1 MWLLCVA
8 LLCARVQAEAECS
21 SAVLTT
27 ANASI
32 TSSGRQ
38 VAAKL
43 PRPPHALAD
52 IVGLDAAKAVLQ
64 EALVLPLQMA
74 DDMARLFGRSGERS
88 AVLLAGPGGL
98 GKRAAAEAA
107 AAAAGALV
115 LNLHASEAAE
125 IQFCRIAMAAAGN
138 EQPVVVIVES
148 LETSPAVA
156 ISIRSCLRE
165 TVSALGHVPKL
176 SIVATANA
184 NSAKFLSPSE
194 QLVFGY
200 SVELAPPSQVERK
213 QFLLKLLAQ
222 VSRLDASWGS
232 ALRES
237 AVDTLA
243 NLTEQYTFTEI
254 DFVVRRAFLR
264 SSSPEGARDPVAL
277 HHFEKILAET
287 PPKSVKAFKVGAP
300 LRPTALTMAA
310 PSGTDEAA
318 SDAGE
323 EGSEQGDSK
332 SKKKKKKDGK
342 DPMGS
347 IFGWCNFWLPEPLHL
362 PPVVWAMIIFGVL
375 AHLMARTTY
384 QPQNN
389 RRRRGGPG
397 GRSSLFGDTGMGEQ
411 NPYPSFGD
419 NLGDWPLGG
428 NNPFSNF
435 PPAPGV
441 PGLSARGSGSMGAS
455 STGSGAASAEGS
467 SAPSASSAAAKS
479 Q

>member
-1 MWLLCVA
+1 M
-8 LLCARVQAEAECS
+8 
-21 SAVLTT
+21 
-27 ANASI
+27 
-32 TSSGRQ
+32 
-38 VAAKL
+38 
-43 PRPPHALAD
+43 PR
-52 IVGLDAAKAVLQ
+52 
-64 EALVLPLQMA
+64 
-74 DDMARLFGRSGERS
+74 F
-88 AVLLAGPGGL
+88 
-98 GKRAAAEAA
+98 
-107 AAAAGALV
+107 
-115 LNLHASEAAE
+115 
-125 IQFCRIAMAAAGN
+125 
-138 EQPVVVIVES
+138 
-148 LETSPAVA
+148 
-156 ISIRSCLRE
+156 
-165 TVSALGHVPKL
+165 

-184 NSAKFLSPSE
+184 KPVKFLTPNE
-194 QLVFGY
+194 HLVFGY
-200 SVELAPPSQVERK
+200 SVDLGLPSQAERK

-300 LRPTALTMAA
+300 LRPTASTMASPPGA
-310 PSGTDEAA
+310 DEVA

-323 EGSEQGDSK
+323 EGSEQSDSK
-332 SKKKKKKDGK
+332 SKKKKKKDAK
-342 DPMGS
+342 DPMTS

-362 PPVVWAMIIFGVL
+362 PPVVWAMIVFGLL

-419 NLGDWPLGG
+419 NIGDWPMGG

-441 PGLSARGSGSMGAS
+441 PGLSSRGSGSLGAS
-455 STGSGAASAEGS
+455 SSGASTRSGSASAEGS
-467 SAPSASSAAAKS
+467 SAPSASPSAAATS